1 MNPTISAAAIHLR
14 SNKIPTKL
22 LQSSTALFSAY
33 TDASNKPVLP
43 DLPYDYDA
51 LERTYMCLFVCV
63 LRLLLFFYRV
73 CLGWYRKEDDLS
85 GAVCWI
91 L

>member
-51 LERTYMCLFVCV
+51 LERTYMCRCVCV
-63 LRLLLFFYRV
+63 CDCCCFLVRV
-73 CLGWYRKEDDLS
+73 
-85 GAVCWI
+85 
-91 L
+91 